1 MSSRDRGNFLENSI
15 KLFRSYQSLGE
26 KAMAQLTVEEVLRK
40 PNEESNS
47 IALIVHHLSGN
58 MQSRFTDFMTTDG
71 EKPWRNREKEFDE
84 AYADKAAMMTAWEN
98 GWQCLYAALEPL
110 RESDLT
116 TIVYIRHEGQTVL
129 EAIQRQLAH
138 YASHIGQIIY
148 QAKVIKGSQFQ
159 SLSIPRGGSDAF
171 NKAKFSQEKPRR
183 DFTPGTMQK
192 GSD

>member
-1 MSSRDRGNFLENSI
+1 MSSRDRGIFLENSI
-15 KLFRSYQSLGE
+15 KLFRNYQSLGE

-71 EKPWRNREKEFDE
+71 EKPWRNREQEFDE
-84 AYADKAAMMTAWEN
+84 AYADKAAMMTAWEK

-138 YASHIGQIIY
+138 YASHIGQIIF
-148 QAKVIKGSQFQ
+148 QAKAIKGSQFQ

-171 NKAKFSQEKPRR
+171 NKAKFSQEKTRR
-183 DFTPGTMQK
+183 DFTPGRKLK